1 MAYHSVKSNIYH
13 LYKECHV
20 GNNIESENYKTGTGG
35 KRLCNICKDLRKIKE
50 ENKSKKLYLK
60 KGR

>member
-1 MAYHSVKSNIYH
+1 MAYHSVKRNIYH

-20 GNNIESENYKTGTGG
+20 GNNIEPENYREGTGS
-35 KRLCNICKDLRKIKE
+35 KRLCNVCKELRKRKE

-60 KGR
+60 KGK